1 MAESTAANPRRSR
14 RRWAPAEKRRLVELT
29 LGTGASVTAI
39 AREHGVNRTNLR
51 QWQALYRAG
60 KLGLHAK
67 PATSAAGATTSA
79 TFVPVNVVRPAGRP
93 PMKEQVASQISGGVV
108 VQVVLT
114 TGATLRIETRSLDAA
129 LMCAL
134 VAELRR

>member
-1 MAESTAANPRRSR
+1 
-14 RRWAPAEKRRLVELT
+14 
-29 LGTGASVTAI
+29 
-39 AREHGVNRTNLR
+39 
-51 QWQALYRAG
+51 
-60 KLGLHAK
+60 
-67 PATSAAGATTSA
+67 
-79 TFVPVNVVRPAGRP
+79 
-93 PMKEQVASQISGGVV
+93 MKEQVASQISGGVV

>member
-1 MAESTAANPRRSR
+1 VAESTAANPRRSR

-60 KLGLHAK
+60 KLDLH
-67 PATSAAGATTSA
+67 ATSARIAAGA